1 MHNLRTQRSHTS
13 TTTNP
18 NHLLT
23 RSEVRME
30 VAVRTAHHYLITLLK
45 REDISRTDTSWYI
58 LETNLRTWQE
68 WRCCN
73 TNSQCDDIT
82 LSWIVRHRVSTNS
95 WLWILSLQRKEVK
108 LLPRTEVLLTDIVL
122 IEVLIIV
129 DTVVGRDRNLCIRAR
144 DEVHV
149 FAWRQGNLELLDKA

>member
-1 MHNLRTQRSHTS
+1 
-13 TTTNP
+13 
-18 NHLLT
+18 
-23 RSEVRME
+23 ME

-45 REDISRTDTSWYI
+45 REDISRTNTSWYV

-82 LSWIVRHRVSTNS
+82 FCWIVRHRVSTNS
-95 WLWILSLQRKEVK
+95 WLRVLSLQRKKVK
-108 LLPRTEVLLTDIVL
+108 LLPRTEVFLTYIVL

-129 DTVVGRDRNLCIRAR
+129 NAVVSWDRNLCVRTR
-144 DEVHV
+144 NEVHMLTR
-149 FAWRQGNLELLDKA
+149 RQGYLELLDKA